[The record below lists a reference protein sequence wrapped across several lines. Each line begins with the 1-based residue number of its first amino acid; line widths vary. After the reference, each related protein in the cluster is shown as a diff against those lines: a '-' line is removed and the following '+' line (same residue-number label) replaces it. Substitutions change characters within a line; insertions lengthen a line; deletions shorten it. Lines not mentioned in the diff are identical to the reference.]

1 MYSNYHNKILLHI
14 ITAYMNNNNNYIYDN
29 HYITTIYN
37 SPQRSM
43 HSLRV
48 PNWFLFPWQ
57 PPYMNNSH
65 WLELV
70 LKNQRGN
77 LPLHEPTSGGRWQV
91 AR

>member
-48 PNWFLFPWQ
+48 PN
-57 PPYMNNSH
+57 
-65 WLELV
+65 
-70 LKNQRGN
+70 
-77 LPLHEPTSGGRWQV
+77 
-91 AR
+91 